1 MIQMQIQKSNF
12 GIPLTLV
19 QLLNV
24 FNGYTLFCGKTE
36 LNGESALFFFDCQLS
51 FVKSSHYNII
61 SFWPSWLFFGFTSDN
76 NNLCLLSYV

>member
-24 FNGYTLFCGKTE
+24 FDGYTLFCGKTE
-36 LNGESALFFFDCQLS
+36 LNDESALFFFDCQLS
-51 FVKSSHYNII
+51 FVKSSR
-61 SFWPSWLFFGFTSDN
+61 
-76 NNLCLLSYV
+76 